1 MATTVEQVF
10 ELITKNVAADPGLV
24 KRVGGVYLFDI
35 DGKTWTV
42 DLKNGSGSV
51 KSGKEP
57 KADCTITIK
66 PDDFLALAS
75 GKLNGQQA
83 FMQGKLKLGG
93 NMGLAMKLG
102 QLFENK
108 SAAGSGG
115 APQQTTGGGNHS
127 AVEIAF
133 KEIEKNIAADPSLVS
148 KVNGVYQFDITLAS
162 GEIQK
167 WAVDLKTAPGSVS
180 KSAPPKADCT
190 LALKE
195 EDFVNM
201 LTGKTDGQS
210 LFMQGKLKM
219 TGNMGLAMKLGQVVA
234 NKQPKQAKL

>member
-1 MATTVEQVF
+1 MANVEQVF
-10 ELITKNVAADPGLV
+10 DLIAKNVTSDPGLV
-24 KRVGGVYLFDI
+24 KRVGGVYHFDI
-35 DGKTWTV
+35 DGKAWTV

-51 KSGKEP
+51 KPGKEG

-66 PDDFLALAS
+66 GEDFLSLAS
-75 GKLNGQQA
+75 GKLNGQTA

-108 SAAGSGG
+108 SGAAATPQAPSAGGG
-115 APQQTTGGGNHS
+115 A
-127 AVEIAF
+127 VELAF
-133 KEIEKNIAADPSLVS
+133 KEIQKNIAADPSLVN
-148 KVNGVYQFDITLAS
+148 KINGVYQFDVALSS
-162 GEIQK
+162 GEVQK

-180 KSAPPKADCT
+180 KGAPPKADCT

-201 LTGKTDGQS
+201 LTGKADGQQ